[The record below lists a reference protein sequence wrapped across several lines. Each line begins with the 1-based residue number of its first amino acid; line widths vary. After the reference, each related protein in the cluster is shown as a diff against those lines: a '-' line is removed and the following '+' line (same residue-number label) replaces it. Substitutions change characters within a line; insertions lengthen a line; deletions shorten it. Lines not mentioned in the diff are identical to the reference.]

1 MRKRL
6 FYLIATLVLLAIEIF
21 IGLFVYDRFVRPF
34 IGDVLVVILIYTF
47 IRIFIPEKVR
57 LLPLYVFIFSVMVEL
72 LQLIKIVEI
81 LGLQDNKLMSTII
94 GTSFDIRDI
103 LCYFVGCAFCGIWEN
118 LLYRKNKA
126 ESK

>member
-6 FYLIATLVLLAIEIF
+6 PYLTATLVLLAVEVF
-21 IGLFVYDRFVRPF
+21 IGLFVYDGFVRPF

-57 LLPLYVFIFSVMVEL
+57 LLPLYIFIFAVAVEV
-72 LQLIKIVEI
+72 LQYLKIVET
-81 LGLQDNKLMSTII
+81 LGLQDNAFMSTII

-103 LCYFVGCAFCGIWEN
+103 LCYFVGCVFCGVWEYVR
-118 LLYRKNKA
+118 YRKSKA
-126 ESK
+126 

>member
-1 MRKRL
+1 MP
-6 FYLIATLVLLAIEIF
+6 YIIATLVLLFVEVCIA
-21 IGLFVYDRFVRPF
+21 LFVHDKFVRPF

-57 LLPLYVFIFSVMVEL
+57 LLPLYIFIFAAAVEVLQCFKIVEL
-72 LQLIKIVEI
+72 LGLDNNQL
-81 LGLQDNKLMSTII
+81 MRTII

-103 LCYFVGCAFCGIWEN
+103 LCYFVGCALCGIWEF
-118 LLYRKNKA
+118 LRYRSYKK

>member
-6 FYLIATLVLLAIEIF
+6 FYLIATLAILAVEVF
-21 IGLFVYDRFVRPF
+21 IGVFVHDSFVRPF

-57 LLPLYVFIFSVMVEL
+57 LLPLYVFLFAVVIEL
-72 LQLIKIVEI
+72 LQLIRIVEI
-81 LGLQDNKLMSTII
+81 LGLQDNKIMSTVI

-103 LCYFVGCAFCGIWEN
+103 LCYFVGCAFCGIWEYMS
-118 LLYRKNKA
+118 YRKNKKN
-126 ESK
+126 SK

>member
-6 FYLIATLVLLAIEIF
+6 FYLTATLVLLAVEIY
-21 IGLFVYDRFVRPF
+21 IGLFVHDGIVRPF

-57 LLPLYVFIFSVMVEL
+57 LLALYVFIFSV
-72 LQLIKIVEI
+72 IVEVLQYFRI
-81 LGLQDNKLMSTII
+81 VETLGLQDNRFMSTII

-103 LCYFVGCAFCGIWEN
+103 LCYFVGCALCGIWEY
-118 LLYRKNKA
+118 LTYRKNKA
-126 ESK
+126 ETK